1 MEILKKTKEI
11 LSTLVDVTEAGSK
24 IARYK
29 IEVANLD
36 RKLGLAYKRVGER
49 IYSLFSED
57 IFDVA
62 DDAEILDAFAE
73 VRKIR
78 DRMEVIHDEVGAARE
93 TASSEWD
100 RATKA
105 VKVEAGRATKAVK
118 KEAGRATEA
127 VKKEAERATK
137 AVKKEASRAATLI
150 KDEKDRVAAA
160 LKKASGGG
168 KAKKAPAKKAPAK
181 KAPAKKAPA
190 GSGSK

>member
-49 IYSLFSED
+49 IYSLFGED

-62 DDAEILDAFAE
+62 DDAEILDAFEE

-100 RATKA
+100 RAAKA
-105 VKVEAGRATKAVK
+105 VKEEAGRATKAVK
-118 KEAGRATEA
+118 KEAGRAT
-127 VKKEAERATK
+127 K
-137 AVKKEASRAATLI
+137 AVKKEAGRAATLI
-150 KDEKDRVAAA
+150 KDEKERATAA
-160 LKKASGGG
+160 LRKASGSD

-181 KAPAKKAPA
+181 KAPAKK
-190 GSGSK
+190 

>member
-1 MEILKKTKEI
+1 MDILKKTKEL

-49 IYSLFSED
+49 VYSLFGED

-62 DDAEILDAFAE
+62 DDGEILDAFEE

-78 DRMEVIHDEVGAARE
+78 ERMEVIHDEVGAARE

-100 RATKA
+100 HAARV
-105 VKVEAGRATKAVK
+105 VKEEAI
-118 KEAGRATEA
+118 
-127 VKKEAERATK
+127 
-137 AVKKEASRAATLI
+137 TLI
-150 KDEKDRVAAA
+150 W
-160 LKKASGGG
+160 
-168 KAKKAPAKKAPAK
+168 
-181 KAPAKKAPA
+181 
-190 GSGSK
+190 